1 MSFEVFVRP
10 PGGRQMDKVMR
21 VRVGEGGK
29 ILYLNTKAYR
39 TLGSPNKVLLLRD
52 GKSIAFQEAD
62 MDDARAFPCPRGNI
76 SCRGFIE
83 EMDLMSGMKI
93 TLRLEDG
100 MLRSDGLNG

>member
-29 ILYLNTKAYR
+29 FLHLNTKAYR
-39 TLGSPNKVLLLRD
+39 MLGSPAKVLLLRD
-52 GKSIAFQEAD
+52 GKSIAFQDAE
-62 MDDARAFPCPRGNI
+62 DDDIRAFPCPRGNI
-76 SCRGFIE
+76 SCPRFIE
-83 EMDLMSGMKI
+83 EMDLMSGMKL

-100 MLRSDGLNG
+100 LLRSDGHG